1 MTQEQVVGC
10 RGGKG
15 IEEESGGL
23 GGGGGGGIGGV
34 IAGPVVDGGRKLAGS
49 PLAYQLARQA
59 RSGDEDMD
67 FFWAH

>member
-1 MTQEQVVGC
+1 MKRRV
-10 RGGKG
+10 
-15 IEEESGGL
+15 
-23 GGGGGGGIGGV
+23 GGGGVGGSGGV

-67 FFWAH
+67 FLWAH